1 MTRFTDAFLQQGQG
15 PAMGQLNPTVLD
27 VRKGGMNGWHPDY
40 AEWASAQA
48 YIQKNV
54 NAYLIEAPRGF
65 DYLTNKEAWIGALKA
80 LIELHPQSI
89 TGLASTYEVE
99 VAENA
104 VGGAGQMFEDFTN
117 VTEARSQISISWIEK
132 YGMPIGNFMR
142 TWIRMLMMNPATKYA
157 DIMTLANG
165 APADQLADLYS
176 ATVLFVE
183 PDPTGKFPVNAWLT
197 TNFWPRSSGE
207 ITGKRDLTSPSESRT
222 IDIQFAGL
230 TQQGAG
236 VMTFAKKILDSISL
250 ANASPWN
257 NPAFVQEIHAD
268 VQAMKA
274 GIKSNIET
282 LGSTAVTV

>member
-1 MTRFTDAFLQQGQG
+1 MTRFTDTFLQAGQG
-15 PAMGQLNPTVLD
+15 PATGQLNPTILD
-27 VRKGGMNGWHPDY
+27 PRKGGMNGWSPDY

-65 DYLTNKEAWIGALKA
+65 DYLPNKDAWVGALKA

-89 TGLASTYEVE
+89 TGLNSTYEVE

-117 VTEARSQISISWIEK
+117 VTEARTQVSMTWIEK
-132 YGMPIGNFMR
+132 YGMPIGNFFR
-142 TWIRMLMMNPATKYA
+142 TWIRMLMMNPNTKYA
-157 DIMTLANG
+157 DIMTLASG
-165 APADQLADLYS
+165 APTDQLADLYS

-183 PDPTGKFPVNAWLT
+183 PDPTGRFPINAWLT
-197 TNFWPRSSGE
+197 TNFWPRGSGE

-230 TQQGAG
+230 TQQGTG
-236 VMTFAKKILDSISL
+236 VLTFAKKILDSVSL
-250 ANASPWN
+250 ANASPN
-257 NPAFVQEIHAD
+257 NRPAFVQDLSAD
-268 VQAMKA
+268 VQTMKA
-274 GIKSNIET
+274 GLKSNIEN
-282 LGSTAVTV
+282 LGATAVQV